1 MISLPT
7 RSAHAFGYAVACMR
21 TASLHRIAGTHVA
34 GTVLGENLGSMGAVG
49 NNGMA
54 PKAKLAFFDLSVGSG
69 GLNVPNLHTDV
80 LPMAAQVCNTPSL
93 ADSDL

>member
-1 MISLPT
+1 
-7 RSAHAFGYAVACMR
+7 MR

-69 GLNVPNLHTDV
+69 GLNVPNLHTVV

-93 ADSDL
+93 AESDL

>member
-1 MISLPT
+1 MHADCIST
-7 RSAHAFGYAVACMR
+7 C
-21 TASLHRIAGTHVA
+21 IAGTHVA

-69 GLNVPNLHTDV
+69 GLNVPNLHTVV
-80 LPMAAQVCNTPSL
+80 LPTAAQVCNTPSL